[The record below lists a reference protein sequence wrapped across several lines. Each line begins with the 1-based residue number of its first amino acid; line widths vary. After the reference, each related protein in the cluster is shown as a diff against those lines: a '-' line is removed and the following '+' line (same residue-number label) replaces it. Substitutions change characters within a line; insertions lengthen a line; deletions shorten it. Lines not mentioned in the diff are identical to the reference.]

1 METNLCY
8 AGNKSLLLLSSSD
21 GNIYFC
27 DSNVENWYLNLP
39 EDMVEEN
46 PLDLE
51 NIKEK
56 QDKDNDLS
64 QSLTRHPT
72 WYSHKNVNDV
82 NDILCY
88 TKPGN
93 NVAN

>member
-1 METNLCY
+1 
-8 AGNKSLLLLSSSD
+8 
-21 GNIYFC
+21 
-27 DSNVENWYLNLP
+27 
-39 EDMVEEN
+39 MVEEN

-64 QSLTRHPT
+64 QPLMRHPT
-72 WYSHKNVNDV
+72 WYSHKNINDV

-88 TKPGN
+88 IKPGN
-93 NVAN
+93 NVANWKIV